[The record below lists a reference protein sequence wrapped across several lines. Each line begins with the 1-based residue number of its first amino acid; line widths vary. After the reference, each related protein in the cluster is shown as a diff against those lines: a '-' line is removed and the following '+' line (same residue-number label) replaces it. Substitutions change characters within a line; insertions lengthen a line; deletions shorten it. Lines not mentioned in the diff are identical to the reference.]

1 MWLEMDDAIRLR
13 VKGVK
18 FRKAPNAQQ
27 LRSASEP
34 SGDML
39 GTAANPFAPMQVL
52 AKQHYYCLPLTEV
65 TRGNLHSPKSED
77 F

>member
-39 GTAANPFAPMQVL
+39 GTAANPFAPMQVRATL
-52 AKQHYYCLPLTEV
+52 LLSTTDVSKEGDLL
-65 TRGNLHSPKSED
+65 SPESED